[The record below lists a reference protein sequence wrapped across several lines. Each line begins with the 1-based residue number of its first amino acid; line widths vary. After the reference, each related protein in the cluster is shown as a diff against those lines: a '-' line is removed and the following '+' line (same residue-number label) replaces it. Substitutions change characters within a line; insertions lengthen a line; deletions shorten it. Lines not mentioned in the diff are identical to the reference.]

1 MDVLRHWGLRER
13 PFETTFDPRYFYAS
27 EAHEEALARLELL
40 AEDGDMGFGLL
51 TGEIGSGKTF
61 AAAVYAQSL
70 ALSPARGRRFAPVLL
85 TNCGFGYAG
94 ILDQL
99 NCALRSE
106 EPTGRLAGRYELL
119 VEFRRL
125 LESRVAALGRHLV
138 LILDE
143 AQDLSDRDLVE
154 LRGLLNTASAGRGL
168 MTVVL
173 VGQPELR
180 GRVRALPTVD
190 TRVGLRYHLRQM
202 GGGEVEPYILQRLRA
217 AGHPTGEVFSGPAVA
232 ILSERSR
239 GVPREVNRIAKLA
252 LYAGAAAGAR
262 MIGPGDVASIAADAA
277 DAA

>member
-13 PFETTFDPRYFYAS
+13 PFETTFDPRFFFAS
-27 EAHEEALARLELL
+27 AAHEEALARLELL
-40 AEDGDMGFGLL
+40 ADDGDMGFGLL
-51 TGEIGSGKTF
+51 TGEIGTGKTF

-70 ALSPARGRRFAPVLL
+70 ALSPGRRRFAPVLL
-85 TNCGFGYAG
+85 TNSGFGYAG

-99 NCALRSE
+99 NCALRCE

-125 LESRVAALGRHLV
+125 LESRVAAPGLHLV

-143 AQDLSDRDLVE
+143 AQDLSDRDFVE

-180 GRVRALPTVD
+180 ARVRALPTVN

-202 GGGEVEPYILQRLRA
+202 GKGEVELYVLHRLLA

-232 ILSERSR
+232 MLAESSR

-252 LYAGAAAGAR
+252 LYAGAAVGAR
-262 MIGPGDVASIAADAA
+262 VIGPRDVGSIAADAA
-277 DAA
+277 

>member
-13 PFETTFDPRYFYAS
+13 PFETTFDPRFFYAS
-27 EAHEEALARLELL
+27 EAHEEALARLGLL

-61 AAAVYAQSL
+61 AAAVHARSL
-70 ALSPARGRRFAPVLL
+70 AMSRGGKRFAPVFL
-85 TNCGFGYAG
+85 TNSGFGYAG

-99 NCALRSE
+99 NCSLRHE
-106 EPTGRLAGRYELL
+106 KPTGQLAGRYQLL

-125 LESRVAALGRHLV
+125 LESRIAAPGLHLV

-143 AQDLSDRDLVE
+143 AQDLSDRDLVD
-154 LRGLLNTASAGRGL
+154 LRGLLNTASAGKGL
-168 MTVVL
+168 MTIVL

-180 GRVRALPTVD
+180 GRVRALPTVH
-190 TRVGLRYHLRQM
+190 TRVGLSYHLRQM
-202 GGGEVEPYILQRLRA
+202 GRDEVVPYVLQRLRA
-217 AGHPTGEVFSGPAVA
+217 AGHATGDVFSRQAVA
-232 ILSERSR
+232 ILAERSR

-262 MIGPGDVASIAADAA
+262 VIGPADVASIAADAA